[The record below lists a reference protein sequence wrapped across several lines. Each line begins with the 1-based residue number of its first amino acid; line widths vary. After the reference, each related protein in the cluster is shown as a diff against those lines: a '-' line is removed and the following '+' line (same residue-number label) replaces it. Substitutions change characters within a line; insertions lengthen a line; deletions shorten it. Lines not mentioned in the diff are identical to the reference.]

1 MNSLQPNNM
10 NNNSLHQYSSPFT
23 AVLVRPIQ
31 SSSLAAA
38 TALPVCAASGRLS
51 LSILRRY
58 FPAATG
64 LVFEG
69 PLGLT
74 SVPSKISSSLE
85 GQLIFLLPEPSYVY
99 LVISNPIV
107 EEKGGRRGDRN
118 NSEPFPM
125 ALSSKEATHFLA
137 DTKKDEMAALREEVA
152 ALWEEVVFLGKAGS
166 TSKEE
171 LTATKEEMATLKRA
185 DDTSKAELAAMRE
198 EMGLMKV
205 ALTEELRSVNVLA
218 DKVEEIEK
226 CLMKEGRVS
235 KSHHASSDV
244 QASSVGDTE
253 GSDEIKAMSGKGFED
268 KAEDLMA
275 DLKPQHVSHE
285 VSMDVNNNMEHI
297 GDDENGSLVA
307 QEEKVSDIVSSYTLE
322 YKKKVGKAQEIGE
335 ENLVQDQVDL
345 DFINVKPKMKVK
357 KSHEGTK
364 ETSKSDVDTSVGILK
379 VDAESVVSDQV
390 APVVPEFVSVKPKKS
405 AEKSHEGTK
414 EEESTAPKQD
424 TEIMGNNSAVP
435 NFVSVKPKKK
445 AERSLGGTKEE
456 ESTDVEAAP
465 KHDSKN
471 VGNSSVIQDFVS
483 VKPKKKVE
491 KSLED
496 AKEAKKNEVGESVA
510 VSKLAEDN
518 VASDSVVQDFVSI
531 KPKMV
536 KKVKK

>member
-218 DKVEEIEK
+218 DRVEEIEK
-226 CLMKEGRVS
+226 CFMKEGSVS
-235 KSHHASSDV
+235 KSNHSSSDV
-244 QASSVGDTE
+244 KASSAGDIE
-253 GSDEIKAMSGKGFED
+253 GSDEIKAMSDKRFEE
-268 KAEDLMA
+268 KAEDLVA

-297 GDDENGSLVA
+297 GDENGKVLA
-307 QEEKVSDIVSSYTLE
+307 QEKVSDLISSYSLE
-322 YKKKVGKAQEIGE
+322 YKKKMGKAQEIGE

-345 DFINVKPKMKVK
+345 DFVNVKPKMKVM

-364 ETSKSDVDTSVGILK
+364 EISKSDVDTSVGIPK
-379 VDAESVVSDQV
+379 VDAESVVSDQG
-390 APVVPEFVSVKPKKS
+390 APVVHDFVSAKPKKK

-471 VGNSSVIQDFVS
+471 VGNSSVFQDFVN

-496 AKEAKKNEVGESVA
+496 AKEVKKNDVGESLSASKHDVDSVA
-510 VSKLAEDN
+510 N
-518 VASDSVVQDFVSI
+518 DSVVQDFVSL